1 MDSFEIQSDKA
12 QLSTDNFSAETF
24 IPGLFKLGNKP
35 YDELKHAIEREF
47 RPNGA
52 PEVIQMNIDR
62 VKYNPSTSKGS
73 FRVVLNI
80 NYTFGCEDLLVKK
93 QDQTSEWTFFIDQ
106 QLFIIFFCGSPDIDS
121 RSTADEF

>member
-1 MDSFEIQSDKA
+1 MDSFEIQSDKT
-12 QLSTDNFSAETF
+12 QLSKDDFSAETF
-24 IPGLFKLGNKP
+24 IPNLFKPGSKP

-47 RPNGA
+47 RQNGA

-62 VKYNPSTSKGS
+62 LKYEPPSGKGS
-73 FRVVLNI
+73 FRVVLDI

-93 QDQTSEWTFFIDQ
+93 PEQTSEWTFSIDQ
-106 QLFIIFFCGSPDIDS
+106 QLSKIIFYSSPYAES